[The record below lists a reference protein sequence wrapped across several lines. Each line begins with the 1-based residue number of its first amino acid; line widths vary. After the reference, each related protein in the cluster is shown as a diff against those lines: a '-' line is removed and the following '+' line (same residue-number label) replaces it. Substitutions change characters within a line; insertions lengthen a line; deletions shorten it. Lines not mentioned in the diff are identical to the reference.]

1 MDLDSFENNR
11 LKEQRSGPGKRRNH
25 HDAPLYIL
33 PPSLSSLFFGE
44 VRDLPEV
51 TFGVLEVRYPLAP
64 RLSRRGLHK
73 VNPLLLQFFVFS
85 VRIFNED
92 RIIGS
97 VDRFLSRSNLF
108 LRNQLGNAID

>member
-1 MDLDSFENNR
+1 MSDSAFGFEPV
-11 LKEQRSGPGKRRNH
+11 LVHTPPV
-25 HDAPLYIL
+25 PLIMMHFV
-33 PPSLSSLFFGE
+33 PATSFKSLLLRE

-51 TFGVLEVRYPLAP
+51 TFGILEVRYPLAP

-73 VNPLLLQFFVFS
+73 VNALLLQFFVFS
-85 VRIFNED
+85 VRILNED